1 MFARRDALSLSR
13 RLRQWLWPRT
23 GWGRAASYYWHR
35 LQRIPG
41 TPASIAA
48 GFACGLAVSF
58 TPLVGLHLLIALG
71 LAWALR
77 ASLLAS
83 IIGTLA
89 VNPWTAPVVWFST
102 YYVGTLLLPGE
113 ASAGLGLSKF
123 VAMFVAM
130 TEAALKF
137 DLVLFERAVWPLFL
151 PMMVGSLPVGLLVG
165 FVTYFALEPVIRA
178 FQARRAASRAAAR
191 RRNQP
196 LADSEGSA

>member
-1 MFARRDALSLSR
+1 MFRRRDALSLS
-13 RLRQWLWPRT
+13 LRIRHWLWPRT
-23 GWGRAASYYWHR
+23 GWGRAATYYWHR

-58 TPLVGLHLLIALG
+58 SPLIGLHLLLGFG

-77 ASLLAS
+77 ASLLAAA
-83 IIGTLA
+83 IGTLL
-89 VNPWTAPVVWFST
+89 VNPWTAPAVWFST

-113 ASAGLGLSKF
+113 ASFGSGLSKF

-137 DLVLFERAVWPLFL
+137 DLVLFERAVWPVFL
-151 PMMVGSLPVGLLVG
+151 PMLVGSLPVGLVVG

-178 FQARRAASRAAAR
+178 VQARRAASRAAAR
-191 RRNQP
+191 RRNGP
-196 LADSEGSA
+196 AADSEGSA